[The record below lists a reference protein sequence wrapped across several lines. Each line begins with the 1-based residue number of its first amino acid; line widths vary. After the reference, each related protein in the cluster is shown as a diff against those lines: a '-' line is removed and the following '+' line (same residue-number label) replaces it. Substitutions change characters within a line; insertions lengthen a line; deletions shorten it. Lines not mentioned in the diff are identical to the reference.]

1 MKKLFE
7 SMYFL
12 LIRTWQID
20 TAKGALNT
28 LTELIKISSMKS
40 PYIELD
46 SNVTF
51 GETKILTTLGVKW
64 VLDRMNYKSKKNE
77 SMIIASFLSRNNKNN
92 RLSTM
97 ALKFEPMSIT
107 KVNFNTFIKILVKII
122 EIRKNL
128 FLEQ

>member
-1 MKKLFE
+1 MKKIFQSL
-7 SMYFL
+7 YFP
-12 LIRTWQID
+12 LIRTRQID
-20 TAKGALNT
+20 TAKGLLNT

-40 PYIELD
+40 SYIELD
-46 SNVTF
+46 INVTF